1 MSKVDVLADIFNTS
15 HKKNYATGKFESVNE
30 HDDSVV
36 AENTYSLVVN
46 NEGNEGN
53 VEIDDNQE
61 DECVDPIEE
70 VVEYTDPDDVDYL
83 VDEEEAKRNIKT
95 IIENGMD
102 LMEDLCENVRDSEQ
116 PKSFEYAAVFMKTLV
131 EMNEKMLDIH
141 DRKKKRKNMAKPQG
155 NTPTNNI
162 SQVNNNI
169 NIYESSPTNILKQ
182 IKGKKEK

>member
-15 HKKNYATGKFESVNE
+15 HKKNYATGKFEAVNE
-30 HDDSVV
+30 GDESVV
-36 AENTYSLVVN
+36 ATYEVAATESKPDD
-46 NEGNEGN
+46 EFIDEHTEEKDQ
-53 VEIDDNQE
+53 EI
-61 DECVDPIEE
+61 
-70 VVEYTDPDDVDYL
+70 VEYVDPDDEDYL
-83 VDEEEAKRNIKT
+83 IDEKEAKRNIKT

-141 DRKKKRKNMAKPQG
+141 DRKKKRKGMDGKQPAA
-155 NTPTNNI
+155 TPNI

-169 NIYESSPTNILKQ
+169 NIYESTPTNILKQ
-182 IKGKKEK
+182 IKGKKNNES

>member
-15 HKKNYATGKFESVNE
+15 HKKNYATGKFEPVNE
-30 HDDSVV
+30 GDDSIV
-36 AENTYSLVVN
+36 AEDTYALVSTDS
-46 NEGNEGN
+46 
-53 VEIDDNQE
+53 VEPE
-61 DECVDPIEE
+61 VDETEE
-70 VVEYTDPDDVDYL
+70 ESVEEQKEEIVEYVDPDDEDYL

-141 DRKKKRKNMAKPQG
+141 DRKKKRKNMNGKQPAA
-155 NTPTNNI
+155 TPNI

-182 IKGKKEK
+182 IKGKKNNNES